1 MSDARAPEPPPLV
14 ARVCDPAGPRWWRVL
29 VTTGIAPLALLGGAM
44 PWSTSWRAASVL
56 TAVAWLVLV
65 RLVVPRLRT
74 RRCELVL
81 EPGAVRLRRAGAA
94 SQRIHAEDIR
104 AASTARL
111 ASGFSLALTRY
122 GEGDRPLWLELE
134 RSEDVDAVRRALGIG
149 HAGFGEVSWPPRR
162 GVFHGNRTLLDLIAA
177 VLWLGA
183 LWAIASGW
191 TEAAITLAATF
202 VVTTIGAVTLG
213 LATRPARFGL
223 TLSPR
228 GLGVIEEGRLFERR
242 WQDVFTADGQGD
254 DIALRTATGVQHVSL
269 RGALPEEREHIA
281 AQIRSAALRAR
292 GEGPLPPGIP
302 TSLSVLVPRGEDP
315 RAWIE
320 RVDATAASLQQ
331 RDGYRVA
338 GVEERELW
346 ETLESTDAPPA
357 LRAASARI
365 LARVA
370 PEHAGPRIALVLS
383 QEHDP
388 AARDRILG
396 ALEEDV
402 ELAAQALERL
412 DAK

>member
-1 MSDARAPEPPPLV
+1 MSAVRAPAPAPIV
-14 ARVCDPAGPRWWRVL
+14 ARVCDPAGPRWWRVV
-29 VTTGIAPLALLGGAM
+29 VTVGIIPLALLGGFV
-44 PWSTSWRAASVL
+44 PWSASLRAVSLL
-56 TAVAWLVLV
+56 TAVAWLVFV

-74 RRCELVL
+74 RECELSV
-81 EPGAVRLRRAGAA
+81 EPGGLRVRGAGVV
-94 SQRIHAEDIR
+94 SQRIHASDLR
-104 AASTARL
+104 AASAARFG
-111 ASGFSLALTRY
+111 SGFSLALTRY
-122 GEGDRPLWLELE
+122 GSGDRPLWLLLE
-134 RSEDVDAVRRALGIG
+134 TSKDVDEVRRALGVG
-149 HAGFGEVSWPPRR
+149 HAGFGALSWPPQR
-162 GVFHGNRTLLDLIAA
+162 GVFHGRRSALDWLAEVAWLCAIVAVAA
-177 VLWLGA
+177 ETEV
-183 LWAIASGW
+183 AIP
-191 TEAAITLAATF
+191 LAALF
-202 VVTTIGAVTLG
+202 VTLTIVAVAVG
-213 LATRPARFGL
+213 VIPRPIRSGL

-228 GLGVIEEGRLFERR
+228 GLGVIENGSLFENR
-242 WQDVFTADGQGD
+242 WADVVTADVHGD
-254 DIALRTATGVQHVSL
+254 EILLRTSTGVQ
-269 RGALPEEREHIA
+269 RLPVRDGLPDEREHLA

-292 GEGPLPPGIP
+292 GEGPLPPGVP
-302 TSLSVLVPRGEDP
+302 TSMSVLVPRGEDP

-338 GVEERELW
+338 GVEEQELW

-370 PEHAGPRIALVLS
+370 PEQAGPRIALALS

-412 DAK
+412 DSK